1 MQSHSKSKSD
11 WNHNFIYKLQ
21 LTSFAT
27 TLNLCIL
34 TQAYPLYFKLRQI
47 LREKKNNKQIS
58 YVKLSSVFPSKHALS
73 DFTASGPLSSSLF
86 PFQHS
91 KVAATDKK
99 SPRIITLLLKHHPQD
114 FAFSNSCKEVK
125 VLQTH

>member
-34 TQAYPLYFKLRQI
+34 TQAYPPYFNLRQI
-47 LREKKNNKQIS
+47 LREKKTSKSEISSAEEQHNALGDKQVVSTEEGKTNVAMQEDSKNKEQGAGFKRMNIS
-58 YVKLSSVFPSKHALS
+58 EL
-73 DFTASGPLSSSLF
+73 
-86 PFQHS
+86 
-91 KVAATDKK
+91 
-99 SPRIITLLLKHHPQD
+99 
-114 FAFSNSCKEVK
+114 
-125 VLQTH
+125 